1 MAPYRTQT
9 KIIADI
15 LTTARDMNTG
25 GDGVGITMLLRKG
38 NVSYSR
44 MTKLITDLVG
54 AGLLVELRPRKECQV
69 QDKRQGPDLPSRLR
83 PVRGL
88 RAVVRPQTLKT
99 RRFADSPPRARRT
112 LLRSNFY
119 PHSPLPRPDNR

>member
-15 LTTARDMNTG
+15 LATARDMNTG

-44 MTKLITDLVG
+44 MSKLIGDLVG
-54 AGLLVELRPRKECQV
+54 AGLLVELNLEKSSRYKIS
-69 QDKRQGPDLPSRLR
+69 DK
-83 PVRGL
+83 GL
-88 RAVVRPQTLKT
+88 SFLNAYGQFEEFAQSFGLK
-99 RRFADSPPRARRT
+99 
-112 LLRSNFY
+112 L
-119 PHSPLPRPDNR
+119 